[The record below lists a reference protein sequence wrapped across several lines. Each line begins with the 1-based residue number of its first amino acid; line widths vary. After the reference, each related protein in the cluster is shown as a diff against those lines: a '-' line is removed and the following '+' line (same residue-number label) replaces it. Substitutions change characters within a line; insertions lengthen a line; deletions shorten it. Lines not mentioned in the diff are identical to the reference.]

1 MRLPG
6 GSREEGRSAPVRRPF
21 APTVPFCT
29 APAHAGLCLGAGGRV
44 EGPGL
49 QVQPVHCEGTTLR
62 QAGRALPSRPVR
74 FLAAPRH
81 PARPPLWW
89 EVAFAARP
97 SCLRAHAPSSCW
109 PPPWPGRRAASEFGR
124 LAQDGRP
131 SGPLGPGPSS
141 SVAVA
146 LADGAGCR
154 AAAWSSL
161 PRLGL
166 GLCTWVDWAEP
177 VAVWTCVRPPQGDQ
191 PQVDQSPRPEP
202 PLRARPCRGP
212 PSASEM
218 SLAVQ
223 PEACTAAFSA
233 TSEMAGCCS
242 LAFTPWRN
250 RAQSGPA
257 GRCRARACSPR
268 WPPPGPAP
276 LLCAGP
282 SVPIKQAQQS
292 WGALTGGDFIS

>member
-1 MRLPG
+1 M
-6 GSREEGRSAPVRRPF
+6 RRPF

-49 QVQPVHCEGTTLR
+49 QVQPVRCEGTTLR

-81 PARPPLWW
+81 PARPPLRW

-202 PLRARPCRGP
+202 LCGQGR
-212 PSASEM
+212 
-218 SLAVQ
+218 V
-223 PEACTAAFSA
+223 
-233 TSEMAGCCS
+233 
-242 LAFTPWRN
+242 
-250 RAQSGPA
+250 A
-257 GRCRARACSPR
+257 GRPQLQRRLSRSSPR
-268 WPPPGPAP
+268 LALRLSLPRQRWPAAARWPSPPGEIGRRAGRRGGAAPGPARRGGRLLAP
-276 LLCAGP
+276 LHSCVRAPLSALNRRSKAGEP
-282 SVPIKQAQQS
+282 
-292 WGALTGGDFIS
+292 